1 MGSLKL
7 DHSNS
12 IMSGAI
18 SSAAMNADALKT
30 MLGLGGEAGS
40 PSIHYMFESNDNLV
54 VKGSTVEGETVTIG
68 I

>member
-1 MGSLKL
+1 
-7 DHSNS
+7 
-12 IMSGAI
+12 
-18 SSAAMNADALKT
+18 MNADALKT